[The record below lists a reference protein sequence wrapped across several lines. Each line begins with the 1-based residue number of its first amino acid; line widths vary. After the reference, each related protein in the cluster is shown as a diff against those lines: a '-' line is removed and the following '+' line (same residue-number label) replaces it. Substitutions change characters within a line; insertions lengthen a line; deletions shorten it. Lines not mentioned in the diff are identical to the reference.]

1 LVATTFCFLKG
12 CRRNEEKLLFSA
24 FTLEGD
30 FGSCALTFDLAGAPS
45 LGDLDALEPTFPE
58 LSLPLEDEALPEL
71 RALPEPPPELTWE
84 EPEPE

>member
-1 LVATTFCFLKG
+1 MPKERGKTPLLSFHAGGRLWVVRAHIRSSRGTLV
-12 CRRNEEKLLFSA
+12 RR
-24 FTLEGD
+24 
-30 FGSCALTFDLAGAPS
+30 
-45 LGDLDALEPTFPE
+45 LGRLEPTFPE